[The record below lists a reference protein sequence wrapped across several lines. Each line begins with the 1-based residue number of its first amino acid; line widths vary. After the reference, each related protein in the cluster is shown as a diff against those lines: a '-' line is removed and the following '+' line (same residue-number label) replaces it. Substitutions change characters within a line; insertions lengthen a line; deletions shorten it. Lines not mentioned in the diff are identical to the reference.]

1 MGTGL
6 GQINFR
12 SWCVMRM
19 LTYTG
24 VLEENGEEEECRLH
38 RKK

>member
-1 MGTGL
+1 METGL

-12 SWCVMRM
+12 SWCVTGM

-24 VLEENGEEEECRLH
+24 VLEENGEEE
-38 RKK
+38 